1 MKKKKTFLINTVI
14 LTVTALILR
23 AIGLFF
29 RVYLSNI
36 IGAEGMGLYQ
46 LIFSVYMLA
55 STFATNGVS
64 TAVTRLC
71 ADEMVMGCKKSV
83 FSVLKKSVK
92 LSAVLGCLINIL
104 VFAFSSPIATI
115 FIGDARAIPALKI
128 LSFSLVPMG
137 VSACFKGY
145 FTARRKALQ
154 PSIASIFEQT
164 VRMAVVFFLLA
175 HFAKSGLETAC
186 FAVLA
191 ADTIAETASCV
202 FIAISFKFD
211 RKNVASN
218 GRESGF
224 CKHISKEIVRISLPI
239 TAGKYL
245 TSLLLT
251 VENLIVPKSLSRF
264 SGSKMSG
271 LETFGLIKGM
281 ALPII
286 FFPASFLLSVSALL
300 IPEISSLAVTNDYEA
315 IKKDVSRVLNITIL
329 GSVLAAGCF
338 FLCADKIGKTLY
350 DSEQC
355 GVLISTL
362 SPVIPL
368 MYIESVTVGILK
380 GLDKQKSTFIYSVFD
395 STIRIIA
402 VVTVVP
408 FFGIDGFLGV
418 MYFSNIFTCSLN
430 FIKLLRV
437 TNIKFQTLNWFLKP
451 LLAVACAVIF
461 TKRICEVVTNDLAYI
476 IISCTIIT
484 LVYLVVLIITKAIN
498 FKSATQIIPI
508 RN

>member
-218 GRESGF
+218 GR
-224 CKHISKEIVRISLPI
+224 KP
-239 TAGKYL
+239 
-245 TSLLLT
+245 
-251 VENLIVPKSLSRF
+251 
-264 SGSKMSG
+264 
-271 LETFGLIKGM
+271 
-281 ALPII
+281 
-286 FFPASFLLSVSALL
+286 VS
-300 IPEISSLAVTNDYEA
+300 YH
-315 IKKDVSRVLNITIL
+315 
-329 GSVLAAGCF
+329 
-338 FLCADKIGKTLY
+338 
-350 DSEQC
+350 
-355 GVLISTL
+355 
-362 SPVIPL
+362 
-368 MYIESVTVGILK
+368 
-380 GLDKQKSTFIYSVFD
+380 
-395 STIRIIA
+395 
-402 VVTVVP
+402 
-408 FFGIDGFLGV
+408 
-418 MYFSNIFTCSLN
+418 
-430 FIKLLRV
+430 
-437 TNIKFQTLNWFLKP
+437 
-451 LLAVACAVIF
+451 
-461 TKRICEVVTNDLAYI
+461 
-476 IISCTIIT
+476 
-484 LVYLVVLIITKAIN
+484 
-498 FKSATQIIPI
+498 
-508 RN
+508 

>member
-29 RVYLSNI
+29 RVYLSNV

-46 LIFSVYMLA
+46 LIFSVYMLF
-55 STFATNGVS
+55 STFATSGIS
-64 TAVTRLC
+64 TAITRLC
-71 ADEMVMGCKKSV
+71 ADEMAMGSKQSV
-83 FSVLKKSVK
+83 FAVLKKSIK

-115 FIGDARAIPALKI
+115 FIGDERAIPALKI

-137 VSACFKGY
+137 VCACFKGY

-154 PSIASIFEQT
+154 PSVSSIFEQI
-164 VRMAVVFFLLA
+164 VRMVAVFFLLA
-175 HFAKSGLETAC
+175 HFAQKGLETAC

-202 FIAISFKFD
+202 FIAICYKLD
-211 RKNVASN
+211 QKNVVSSEKSP
-218 GRESGF
+218 RF
-224 CKHISKEIVRISLPI
+224 CKHILKEIIRISMPI

-251 VENLIVPKSLSRF
+251 VENLTVPKSLSRF
-264 SGSKMSG
+264 SGDKSSG
-271 LETFGLIKGM
+271 LEVFGLIKGM

-286 FFPASFLLSVSALL
+286 FFPASLLISVSALL
-300 IPEISSLAVTNDYEA
+300 IPELSSLVAQNDFFT
-315 IKKDVSRVLNITIL
+315 IRKDVNRVLNITIL

-338 FLCADKIGKTLY
+338 FLCADKIGRVLY
-350 DSEQC
+350 NSEQC

-362 SPVIPL
+362 SPLIPL
-368 MYIESVTVGILK
+368 MYTESVVTGILK
-380 GLDKQKSTFIYSVFD
+380 GLDKQKSIFIYGVFD
-395 STIRIIA
+395 SLIRIIA
-402 VVTVVP
+402 VIFVVP
-408 FFGIDGFLGV
+408 FFGLDGFLAV

-437 TNIKFQTLNWFLKP
+437 TNLSFQTLNWFLKP
-451 LLAVACAVIF
+451 LLAICCGVIF
-461 TKRICEVVTNDLAYI
+461 AKRICEVVTNDLAYI
-476 IISCTIIT
+476 IISCAIIT
-484 LVYLVVLIITKAIN
+484 LIYLVFLIITKAIN
-498 FKSATQIIPI
+498 FKNVEQIIPSK
-508 RN
+508 N